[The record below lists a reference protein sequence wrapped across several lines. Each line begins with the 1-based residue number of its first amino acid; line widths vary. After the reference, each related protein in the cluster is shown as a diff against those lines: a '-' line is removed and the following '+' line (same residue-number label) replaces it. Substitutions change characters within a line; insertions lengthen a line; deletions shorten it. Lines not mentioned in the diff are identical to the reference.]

1 MNYPESRLRR
11 LRHNKI
17 IRKMFEDIKIF
28 PQDLIYPI
36 FVCEG
41 KNIKNEINSLEGQF
55 QISIDNVIKLCKKL
69 IDLKINKILLFGVV
83 SKKDISGEISC
94 NSKSIIPQAISKIK
108 EIFGNDILIIADI
121 CNCSYT
127 THGHCGTIKDNDV
140 DNDTTTVTLA
150 NQSLVVARSGADVIA
165 PSDMMDGRVKIIRKK
180 LDQNGYEKVPIF
192 PYSIKYS
199 SSFYG
204 PFREAVNSDFS
215 DGKRDTY
222 QMNFKNSYEF
232 IREIEQDLNEGSDAV
247 IIKPALSYL
256 DIINRVK
263 NKFNVPIIA
272 YNVSGEYSMVKSS
285 AKNNHINEIEVILEI
300 MHSIKRAG
308 ADSIITYH
316 AIQIAKYFK
325 DNNV

>member
-17 IRKMFEDIKIF
+17 IREMFEDIKIF

-41 KNIKNEINSLEGQF
+41 KNIKNKINSLEGQF

-83 SKKDISGEISC
+83 SKKDISGEIAC

-165 PSDMMDGRVKIIRKK
+165 PSDMMDGRVKIIREK

-316 AIQIAKYFK
+316 AIQLAKYFK

>member
-17 IRKMFEDIKIF
+17 IREMFEDIKIF

-41 KNIKNEINSLEGQF
+41 KNIKNKINSLEGQF

-83 SKKDISGEISC
+83 SKKDISGEIAC

-165 PSDMMDGRVKIIRKK
+165 PSDMMDGRVKIIREK

>member
-17 IRKMFEDIKIF
+17 IREMFEDIKIF

-41 KNIKNEINSLEGQF
+41 KNIKNKINSLEGQF

-83 SKKDISGEISC
+83 SKKDISGEIAC

-127 THGHCGTIKDNDV
+127 SHGHCGTIKDNDV

-165 PSDMMDGRVKIIRKK
+165 PSDMMDGRVKIIREK

-308 ADSIITYH
+308 ANSIITYH
-316 AIQIAKYFK
+316 AIQLAKYFK

>member
-1 MNYPESRLRR
+1 MNYPETRLRR
-11 LRHNKI
+11 LRYNKI
-17 IRKMFEDIKIF
+17 IREMFEDIKIF

-36 FVCEG
+36 FICEG
-41 KNIKNEINSLEGQF
+41 QNIKNEIKSLDGQF
-55 QISIDNVIKLCKKL
+55 QMSIDNAIKLCKNL
-69 IDLKINKILLFGVV
+69 LELKINKILLFGVV
-83 SKKDISGEISC
+83 SKKDDSGEIAC
-94 NSKSIIPQAISKIK
+94 NSNSIIPLAISKIK
-108 EIFGNDILIIADI
+108 EVFGNQILIIADI

-127 THGHCGTIKDNDV
+127 NHGHCGTIKDNDV
-140 DNDTTTVTLA
+140 DNDLTNITLA
-150 NQSLVVARSGADVIA
+150 NQSLIVAKAGADVIA
-165 PSDMMDGRVKIIRKK
+165 PSDMMDGRVKIIRDK
-180 LDQNGYEKVPIF
+180 LDQNGYEKIPIF
-192 PYSIKYS
+192 PYSVKYS

-204 PFREAVNSDFS
+204 PFRDAVNSDFN

-222 QMNFKNSYEF
+222 QMNFKNSFEF

-256 DIINRVK
+256 DVIHRVK

-316 AIQIAKYFK
+316 AIEIAKYFK
-325 DNNV
+325 DKNV

>member
-165 PSDMMDGRVKIIRKK
+165 PSDMMDGRVKIIREK

-316 AIQIAKYFK
+316 AIQIAKYLK

>member
-17 IRKMFEDIKIF
+17 IREMFEDIKIF

-83 SKKDISGEISC
+83 SKKDISGEIAC

-108 EIFGNDILIIADI
+108 KIFGNDILIIADI

-150 NQSLVVARSGADVIA
+150 NQSLVVARSGVDVIA
-165 PSDMMDGRVKIIRKK
+165 PSDMMDGRVKIIREK

>member
-1 MNYPESRLRR
+1 
-11 LRHNKI
+11 
-17 IRKMFEDIKIF
+17 
-28 PQDLIYPI
+28 LIYPI

-165 PSDMMDGRVKIIRKK
+165 PSDMMDGRVKIIREK

>member
-1 MNYPESRLRR
+1 MNYPETRLRR
-11 LRHNKI
+11 LRYNKI
-17 IRKMFEDIKIF
+17 IREMFEDIKIF

-36 FVCEG
+36 FICEG
-41 KNIKNEINSLEGQF
+41 QNIKNEIKSLDGQF
-55 QISIDNVIKLCKKL
+55 QMSIDNAIKLCKNL
-69 IDLKINKILLFGVV
+69 LELKINKILLFGVV
-83 SKKDISGEISC
+83 SKKDDNGEIAC
-94 NSKSIIPQAISKIK
+94 NSNSIIPLAISKIK
-108 EIFGNDILIIADI
+108 EVFGNQILIIADI

-127 THGHCGTIKDNDV
+127 NHGHCGTIKDNDV
-140 DNDTTTVTLA
+140 DNDLTNTTLA
-150 NQSLVVARSGADVIA
+150 NQSLIVARAGADVIA
-165 PSDMMDGRVKIIRKK
+165 PSDMMDGRVKIIRDK
-180 LDQNGYEKVPIF
+180 LDQNGYEKIPIF
-192 PYSIKYS
+192 PYSVKYS

-204 PFREAVNSDFS
+204 PFRDAVNSNFN

-222 QMNFKNSYEF
+222 QMNFKNSFEF

-256 DIINRVK
+256 DVIHRVK

-316 AIQIAKYFK
+316 AIEIAKYFK
-325 DNNV
+325 DKNV

>member
-17 IRKMFEDIKIF
+17 IREMFEDIKIF

-41 KNIKNEINSLEGQF
+41 KNIKNKINSLEGQF

-83 SKKDISGEISC
+83 SKKDISGEIAC

-108 EIFGNDILIIADI
+108 KIFGNDILIIADI

-150 NQSLVVARSGADVIA
+150 NQSLVVARSGVDVIA
-165 PSDMMDGRVKIIRKK
+165 PSDMMDGRVKIIREK

>member
-165 PSDMMDGRVKIIRKK
+165 PSDMMDGRVKIIREK

-263 NKFNVPIIA
+263 K
-272 YNVSGEYSMVKSS
+272 
-285 AKNNHINEIEVILEI
+285 
-300 MHSIKRAG
+300 
-308 ADSIITYH
+308 
-316 AIQIAKYFK
+316 QI
-325 DNNV
+325 

>member
-11 LRHNKI
+11 LRYNKI
-17 IRKMFEDIKIF
+17 IREMFENIKII

-36 FVCEG
+36 FICEG
-41 KNIKNEINSLEGQF
+41 QNIKNEIKSLDGQF
-55 QISIDNVIKLCKKL
+55 QISVDNAIKLCKDL
-69 IDLKINKILLFGVV
+69 LELKINKILLFGVA
-83 SKKDISGEISC
+83 SKKDDTGEIAC
-94 NSKSIIPQAISKIK
+94 NSKSVIPQAISKIK
-108 EIFGNDILIIADI
+108 EVFGNQILIIADI

-127 THGHCGTIKDNDV
+127 NHGHCGTIKDNDV
-140 DNDTTTVTLA
+140 DNDLTNTTLA
-150 NQSLVVARSGADVIA
+150 NQSLIVAKAGADVIA
-165 PSDMMDGRVKIIRKK
+165 PSDMMDGRVKIIRDK
-180 LDQNGYEKVPIF
+180 LDQNGYEKIPIF
-192 PYSIKYS
+192 PYSVKYS

-204 PFREAVNSDFS
+204 PFRDAVNSNFN

-222 QMNFKNSYEF
+222 QMNFKNSFEF

-256 DIINRVK
+256 DVIYRVK

-316 AIQIAKYFK
+316 AIEIAKYFK
-325 DNNV
+325 DKNV

>member
-17 IRKMFEDIKIF
+17 IREMFEDIKIF

-165 PSDMMDGRVKIIRKK
+165 PSDMMDGRVKIIREK

>member
-28 PQDLIYPI
+28 PQELIYPI

-165 PSDMMDGRVKIIRKK
+165 PSDMMDGRVKIIREK

>member
-11 LRHNKI
+11 LRYNKI
-17 IRKMFEDIKIF
+17 IREMFEDIKIL

-36 FVCEG
+36 FICEG
-41 KNIKNEINSLEGQF
+41 QNIKNEIKSLDGQF
-55 QISIDNVIKLCKKL
+55 QISVDNAIKLCKDL
-69 IDLKINKILLFGVV
+69 LELKINKILLFGVA
-83 SKKDISGEISC
+83 SKKDDTGEIAC

-108 EIFGNDILIIADI
+108 EVFGNQILIIADI

-127 THGHCGTIKDNDV
+127 NHGHCGTIKDNDV
-140 DNDTTTVTLA
+140 DNDLTNTTLA
-150 NQSLVVARSGADVIA
+150 NQSLIVAKAGADVIA
-165 PSDMMDGRVKIIRKK
+165 PSDMMDGRVKIIRDK
-180 LDQNGYEKVPIF
+180 LDQNGYEKIPIF
-192 PYSIKYS
+192 PYSVKYS

-204 PFREAVNSDFS
+204 PFRDAVNSNFN

-222 QMNFKNSYEF
+222 QMNFKNSFEF

-256 DIINRVK
+256 DVIYRVK

-316 AIQIAKYFK
+316 AIEIAKYFK
-325 DNNV
+325 DKNV

>member
-1 MNYPESRLRR
+1 
-11 LRHNKI
+11 
-17 IRKMFEDIKIF
+17 
-28 PQDLIYPI
+28 
-36 FVCEG
+36 
-41 KNIKNEINSLEGQF
+41 
-55 QISIDNVIKLCKKL
+55 
-69 IDLKINKILLFGVV
+69 LKINKILLFGVV

-140 DNDTTTVTLA
+140 DNDTTTITLA

-165 PSDMMDGRVKIIRKK
+165 PSDMMDGRVKIIREK

>member
-1 MNYPESRLRR
+1 MNYPETRLRR
-11 LRHNKI
+11 LRYNKI
-17 IRKMFEDIKIF
+17 IREMFEDIKIF

-36 FVCEG
+36 FICEG
-41 KNIKNEINSLEGQF
+41 QNIKNEIKSLDGQF
-55 QISIDNVIKLCKKL
+55 QMSIDNAIKICKNL
-69 IDLKINKILLFGVV
+69 LELKINKILLFGVV
-83 SKKDISGEISC
+83 SKKDDSGEIAC
-94 NSKSIIPQAISKIK
+94 NSNSIIPLAISKIK
-108 EIFGNDILIIADI
+108 EVFGNQILIIADI

-127 THGHCGTIKDNDV
+127 NHGHCGTIKDNDV
-140 DNDTTTVTLA
+140 DNDLTNTTLA
-150 NQSLVVARSGADVIA
+150 NQSLIVARAGADVIA
-165 PSDMMDGRVKIIRKK
+165 PSDMMDGRVKIIRDK
-180 LDQNGYEKVPIF
+180 LDQNGYEKIPIF
-192 PYSIKYS
+192 PYSVKYS

-204 PFREAVNSDFS
+204 PFRDAVNSNFN

-222 QMNFKNSYEF
+222 QMNFKNSFEF

-256 DIINRVK
+256 DVIYRVK

-316 AIQIAKYFK
+316 AIEIAKYFK
-325 DNNV
+325 DKNV